1 MDVGGGYGAL
11 LMAILMRYGDASGVV
26 FDRSTCREGSE
37 RLIAQTGLSD
47 RCRFVGGDFFK
58 SVPVGGDIYLL
69 KNVIHNWDDD
79 WSMTILRTCRTA
91 MSGDSRLLLIEPI
104 VPEQI
109 TASLAD
115 TVVVAF
121 DLHMLLLTG
130 GCERTEEQHRSLL
143 QAAGFDVMR
152 IVPTSSALNLI
163 EARQTA

>member
-1 MDVGGGYGAL
+1 MS
-11 LMAILMRYGDASGVV
+11 YGDASGVV

-58 SVPVGGDIYLL
+58 SVPLGGDIYLL

-79 WSMTILRTCRTA
+79 WSMTILRACRTA

-163 EARQTA
+163 EARQTAWLGIVEQEPL

>member
-1 MDVGGGYGAL
+1 
-11 LMAILMRYGDASGVV
+11 MRYSDASGVV
-26 FDRSTCREGSE
+26 FDRSTCREGAE

-58 SVPVGGDIYLL
+58 SVPVGGDMYLL

-79 WSMTILRTCRTA
+79 WSMTILRACRTA
-91 MSGDSRLLLIEPI
+91 MSGDSRLLLLLLIEPI
-104 VPEQI
+104 VPEQV

-115 TVVVAF
+115 TVAVAF

-143 QAAGFDVMR
+143 QAAGS
-152 IVPTSSALNLI
+152 T
-163 EARQTA
+163 